1 MNSTRVV
8 KFASFSCLTLIWVV
22 NMAAVRG
29 TPLPQRASLPPA
41 SAFSD
46 SGSQLDAQDTG
57 SLAYSWTKTWG
68 HALGDVSA
76 TRVAVDPWG
85 NLYVSGQFSGTV
97 NFDPAGVISSAIFTS
112 SNHTIDAYLV
122 KLDASGRYQ
131 WAKTWG
137 ASAGACGGPA
147 SRGCGRDAASSVVV
161 DASGNA
167 YVAGLFQN
175 TVDFGNGHTAT
186 SNAPNGTNNIF
197 FTKFDANGANQWVR
211 AWGGTTGGEAYS
223 LALDATRGYV
233 YVQGDWSTYPMTG
246 TVNFNPGG
254 PDGQRANHGFFDAF
268 LVKYDLNGNF
278 QWVRTWG
285 GFRYDDG
292 TGVAVDEAT
301 GNVYVCGMYGSQ
313 DIDFDPAGTSA
324 GLGHPASDD
333 SSTLVDI
340 FLTAFDANGNW
351 RWVRTW
357 GGAGYEDAG
366 STPAVD
372 HAGNVYA
379 IARFGCQGCNFKV
392 GANGP
397 ITPGTVYT
405 ATGSFDLAIS
415 KFDANGTYLWSQAWG
430 GPLIDQPSS
439 ILVDTANNIY
449 VAGMVNRTVTG
460 TIFSPIITSAVALTK
475 FSADGNSQWTK
486 TWGGTGNDMPG
497 GMALDGAGNLYISGQ
512 FQYTVDFNP
521 DSGVDNVIARG
532 VLDASLTR
540 YLALT
545 PKVFLPL
552 VIR

>member
-1 MNSTRVV
+1 
-8 KFASFSCLTLIWVV
+8 
-22 NMAAVRG
+22 
-29 TPLPQRASLPPA
+29 
-41 SAFSD
+41 
-46 SGSQLDAQDTG
+46 
-57 SLAYSWTKTWG
+57 
-68 HALGDVSA
+68 
-76 TRVAVDPWG
+76 
-85 NLYVSGQFSGTV
+85 
-97 NFDPAGVISSAIFTS
+97 
-112 SNHTIDAYLV
+112 
-122 KLDASGRYQ
+122 
-131 WAKTWG
+131 
-137 ASAGACGGPA
+137 
-147 SRGCGRDAASSVVV
+147 
-161 DASGNA
+161 
-167 YVAGLFQN
+167 
-175 TVDFGNGHTAT
+175 
-186 SNAPNGTNNIF
+186 
-197 FTKFDANGANQWVR
+197 
-211 AWGGTTGGEAYS
+211 
-223 LALDATRGYV
+223 
-233 YVQGDWSTYPMTG
+233 MTG